1 LDILAAMLDGRLR
14 LADVQLGLGLADV
27 RELLLLWS
35 REALL
40 EAASIGVG

>member
-14 LADVQLGLGLADV
+14 LADV